1 MIDLLLRFVDWAHSF
16 LGDWIVILPWMVMAV
31 LALLTAI
38 GLDQLRRGRL
48 LLALAI
54 VGSVAATL
62 VFILVVVFRSMSKAG

>member
-1 MIDLLLRFVDWAHSF
+1 MDPLLRLENWFYSF

-38 GLDQLRRGRL
+38 GVDQLRRGRL